1 MGTRAVRTMVVEDH
15 AMVATALAAALDA
28 EPDLEVVCM
37 TGEASSVIPLALEHE
52 VDVVVLDLR
61 LAGGSDAT
69 DLIQPLLEANPD
81 VKVLVLSA
89 ASDDHSVARAL
100 DAGCHGYLVKDQQ
113 VDELVAGVRSV
124 ARGEAVFA
132 PVLLNRVLA
141 HLRPKNQRPTEL
153 SARELEVLQLL
164 AYGAA
169 TDDIAAQLY
178 LSVNTVRNHIQ
189 NVIGKLGVHSR
200 LEAVAH
206 GIRAGHIAAP

>member
-1 MGTRAVRTMVVEDH
+1 MVASVVRTMVVEDH

-28 EPDLEVVCM
+28 EADLEVACV
-37 TGEASSVIPLALEHE
+37 TGRASDVIPLALEHA

-61 LAGGSDAT
+61 LAEGTDAT
-69 DLIQPLLEANPD
+69 ELIRPLLDAQPS

-113 VDELVAGVRSV
+113 VDELVAGVRAV

-141 HLRPKNQRPTEL
+141 HLRPRSQRPTEL

-164 AYGAA
+164 AHGAA
-169 TDDIAAQLY
+169 TDEIAAQLY